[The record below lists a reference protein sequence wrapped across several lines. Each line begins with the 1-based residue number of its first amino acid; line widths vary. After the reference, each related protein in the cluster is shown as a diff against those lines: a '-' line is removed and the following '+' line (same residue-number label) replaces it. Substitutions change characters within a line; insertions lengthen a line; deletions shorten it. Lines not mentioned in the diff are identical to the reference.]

1 MSDASHYAIRGGI
14 EGRER
19 LRTLS
24 RVMHASTSALLDR
37 LNLGDGLTCLDV
49 GCGGGDTTIHLARRV
64 APSGRAVGADIDETK
79 LALAREEAR
88 ALGVTNVEFRSLDVR
103 VAADPQPFD
112 VVYAR
117 FLLTHL
123 SDPAG
128 AVSAFY
134 RHVRPG
140 GFVAVVD
147 IDFTGSFAYPPSA
160 AHARYLEL
168 YCAVVHAR
176 GGDPDIG
183 PRVPLLLEQG
193 GFEQVEVNIVQPAGI
208 RGEAKLINA
217 LTMENIADA
226 VLHDGL
232 ATREEID
239 GLVRELYACAADPR
253 TITGLPRV
261 VEAWG
266 RRPR

>member
-1 MSDASHYAIRGGI
+1 
-14 EGRER
+14 
-19 LRTLS
+19 
-24 RVMHASTSALLDR
+24 VMHPSTSALFDR

-49 GCGGGDTTIHLARRV
+49 GCGGGDTTIDLARRV
-64 APSGRAVGADIDETK
+64 APRGRAVGADIDETK

-88 ALGVTNVEFRSLDVR
+88 ALGVANVEFRSMDVR
-103 VAADPQPFD
+103 AADGAPQFD

-123 SDPAG
+123 NDPAS

-134 RHVRPG
+134 RHLRPG
-140 GFVAVVD
+140 GLVAAED

-168 YCAVVHAR
+168 YCAVVRSR

-183 PRVPLLLEQG
+183 PRVPLLLEQR
-193 GFEQVEVNIVQPAGI
+193 GFEQVEVHIVQPAGI

-217 LTMENIADA
+217 LTMQNIADA

-239 GLVRELYACAADPR
+239 DLVRELYAFAADPR

-261 VEAWG
+261 VQAWG
-266 RRPR
+266 RRPLS